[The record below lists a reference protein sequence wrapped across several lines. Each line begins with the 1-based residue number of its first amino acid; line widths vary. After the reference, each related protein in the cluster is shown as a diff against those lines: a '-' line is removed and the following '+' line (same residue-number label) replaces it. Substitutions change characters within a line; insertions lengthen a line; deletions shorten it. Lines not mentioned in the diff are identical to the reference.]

1 MVIAVTV
8 AIAAL
13 LAACDD
19 TADPPPDE
27 EERVLMTQPAR
38 DREEVLTILYWQA
51 PSLPSAYLSGG
62 YKDRDAAAVTLEPL
76 ASYNPEGELV
86 AKLAVEVPTVANGAV
101 AEDLTSITWTLREGL
116 QWSDGS
122 GVTAADVVFTW
133 RYCVEEA
140 TGCTAADSF
149 SGITSVEAVDALTV
163 RVTFDVPTPYPYN
176 AFVGAGTPIISAAQ
190 FADCVGAAAATC
202 DAANLAPLGT
212 GPYRV
217 TAFSPNEGAS
227 YERNEYY
234 RGERPHFDRV
244 VIVGGGTA
252 EQAASAVLER
262 GEADYAWNLQ
272 APPETL
278 AAMEAAGHGT
288 IVTAFAGD
296 TERIVINHTNPD
308 PALGEDR
315 SEYLDGNNPHP
326 FLNFAPITQA
336 MSMAI
341 DRARIADELYGS
353 AAAPTCN
360 LVPGPPRYAS
370 TANDACLEQDIEG
383 ANALLDEHDVLDTDG
398 DGVREYDGVPLRI
411 VYQTSTNA
419 VRQSTQE
426 LVRESWAE
434 IGIEAELVHH
444 DAGVYF
450 GGDPVADAESTYR
463 RFFADVQMYT
473 TGPGIDPQEYLSSQ
487 RCDHIPSREDNW
499 SDGNIPRWC
508 DPAYDRLF
516 EELTRTT
523 DEAAR
528 EVLIKQ
534 LNDLLVQGYAE
545 IPLVTRGFVSARLD
559 SLQGVRINGW
569 DSELWNIAE
578 WRR

>member
-8 AIAAL
+8 AVVAV

-27 EERVLMTQPAR
+27 QQRVLTTQPAR

-86 AKLAVEVPTVANGAV
+86 AKLAVEVPTVANGGV
-101 AEDLTSITWTLREGL
+101 AEDLTAITWTLREGL

-122 GVTAADVVFTW
+122 EVTAADVVFTW
-133 RYCVEEA
+133 RYCVDEA

-163 RVTFDVPTPYPYN
+163 RITFDTPTPYPYS

-190 FADCVGAAAATC
+190 FADCVGATAATC

-212 GPYRV
+212 GPYRI

-234 RGERPHFDRV
+234 RGARPHFDRV

-426 LVRESWAE
+426 LVRDWWAE

-528 EVLIKQ
+528 EVLIRQ

-559 SLQGVRINGW
+559 TLQGVRINGW

>member
-1 MVIAVTV
+1 MRTSLIIALTVTV
-8 AIAAL
+8 VAL
-13 LAACDD
+13 LAACED
-19 TADPPPDE
+19 TAEPPPDE
-27 EERVLMTQPAR
+27 PEQ
-38 DREEVLTILYWQA
+38 VLTILYWQA

-86 AKLAVEVPTVANGAV
+86 AKLAVEVPTVANGGV

-116 QWSDGS
+116 EWSDGS
-122 GVTAADVVFTW
+122 DVTADDVVFTW
-133 RYCVEEA
+133 RYCVDEA
-140 TGCTAADSF
+140 TGCTATDSF

-163 RVTFDVPTPYPYN
+163 RITFEAPTPYPYN
-176 AFVGAGTPIISAAQ
+176 AFVGAGTPIISATQ

-202 DAANLAPLGT
+202 ETQNMAPLGT
-212 GPYRV
+212 GPYGI
-217 TAFSPNEGAS
+217 ASFSPNEGAS

-234 RGERPHFDRV
+234 RGEPPYFDRV

-278 AAMEAAGHGT
+278 AAMEAVGHGT

-341 DRARIADELYGS
+341 DRARIAEELYGS
-353 AAAPTCN
+353 AAGPTCN

-370 TANDACLEQDIEG
+370 TANDACLDQDIEG
-383 ANALLDEHDVLDTDG
+383 ANALLDEHGVVDTDG

-419 VRQSTQE
+419 VRQATQA
-426 LVRESWAE
+426 LVRDWWAE

-444 DAGVYF
+444 DAAVFF
-450 GGDPVADAESTYR
+450 GGDPVADAEFTYR

-508 DPAYDRLF
+508 DPAYDRRF
-516 EELTRTT
+516 EELTQTT
-523 DEAAR
+523 DDAAR

-559 SLQGVRINGW
+559 TLQGVRINGW